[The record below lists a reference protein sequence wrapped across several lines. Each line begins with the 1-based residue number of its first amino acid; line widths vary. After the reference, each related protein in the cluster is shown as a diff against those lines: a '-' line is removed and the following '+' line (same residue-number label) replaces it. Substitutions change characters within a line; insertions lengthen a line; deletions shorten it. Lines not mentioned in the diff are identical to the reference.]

1 MPSVKNKI
9 SSLVY
14 VLFNFREAGLVGII
28 IVLVIIL
35 SIFGGKVQYIDPASC
50 KVVMMNKF
58 LQPGN
63 IDKLIK
69 NTSFFAIMAVGV
81 TFVIISGGIDLSVGS
96 IYCISAV
103 GGAMF
108 LNHFG
113 PGRLGDK
120 VVPLPGLVTV
130 GGILLCLS
138 IGAFCGFLNGLMVTS
153 LKIHPFVITLG
164 TMAIYRGVAFIITK
178 AQAYTFFP
186 PQFTDGLIRYRVGE
200 IYPVPMSIMVL
211 VVILGVIFLSKT
223 VTGRYIYA
231 IGGNEQAAR
240 FSGIDVNKIKILV
253 YSLCGLTAGIAAM
266 IMLGYYGSASSDV
279 GKGYEL
285 DVIAA
290 AVVGGASLSGGYGSP
305 LGALLG
311 ALIIQI
317 INNSIVILGI
327 DQNYSQVIVGG
338 LIILAVLFDRV
349 SMSIRETKLK
359 YR

>member
-1 MPSVKNKI
+1 MKNKI
-9 SSLVY
+9 NYLVY
-14 VLFNFREAGLVGII
+14 VMFNFREAGLIGII
-28 IVLVIIL
+28 IALVIIL
-35 SIFGGKVQYIDPASC
+35 SIFGGEVKYVDPATS
-50 KVVMMNKF
+50 KIIVMNKF

-81 TFVIISGGIDLSVGS
+81 TLVIISGGIDLSIGS

-103 GGAMF
+103 AGAMF

-113 PGRLGDK
+113 PGELGNR
-120 VVPLPGLVTV
+120 VVPLPWLVALC
-130 GGILLCLS
+130 GILLCLF
-138 IGAFCGFLNGLMVTS
+138 IGTLCGFLNGLMVTL

-164 TMAIYRGVAFIITK
+164 TMAIYRGIAFIITK

-186 PQFTDGLIRYRVGE
+186 QQFTDGLIRYRVGE

-211 VVILGVIFLSKT
+211 VVILGIIFLSKT

-305 LGALLG
+305 LGAFLG

-317 INNSIVILGI
+317 INNSIIILGI

-338 LIILAVLFDRV
+338 LIILAVLFDRI
-349 SMSIRETKLK
+349 STDIRERRLK
-359 YR
+359 HR